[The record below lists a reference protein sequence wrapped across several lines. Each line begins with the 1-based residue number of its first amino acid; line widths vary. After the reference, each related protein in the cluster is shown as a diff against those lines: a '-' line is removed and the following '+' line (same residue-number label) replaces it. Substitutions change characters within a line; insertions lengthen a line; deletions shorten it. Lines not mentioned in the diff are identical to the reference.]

1 MDVLIFGVVYYKFG
15 SRMMN
20 GISKQ
25 MAQGF
30 ILVMLFMMVMILVA
44 SLVMVMVVCFSLLV
58 VMVRHKAVGE
68 R

>member
-1 MDVLIFGVVYYKFG
+1 
-15 SRMMN
+15 MMN
-20 GISKQ
+20 RISKH

-44 SLVMVMVVCFSLLV
+44 SMVMLIMVNCGFCM
-58 VMVRHKAVGE
+58 VMVRHKAVDQ